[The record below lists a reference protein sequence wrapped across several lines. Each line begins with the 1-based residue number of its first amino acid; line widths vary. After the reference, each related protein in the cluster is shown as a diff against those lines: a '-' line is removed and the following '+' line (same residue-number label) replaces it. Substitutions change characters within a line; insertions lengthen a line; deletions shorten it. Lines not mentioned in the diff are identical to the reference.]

1 MSGFKS
7 VFAPRKFFKYS
18 ELSPGTVLTTGVYQ
32 GAVEGTYGLQYV
44 IKEED
49 GTEAI
54 LNKAGHLS
62 FLLDRAGK
70 GSIVQV
76 VYLGQGKVTKG
87 KFAGKASH
95 QFDVRVAEVKE
106 STHE

>member
-1 MSGFKS
+1 MSEFKS

-18 ELSPGTVLTTGVYQ
+18 EISPGTILTTGVYQ
-32 GAVEGTYGLQYV
+32 GSVEGTFGLQHI

-54 LNKAGHLS
+54 LNKTGHLT
-62 FLLDRAGK
+62 FLLERAGK
-70 GSIVQV
+70 GSLVQV
-76 VYLGQGKVTKG
+76 VYLGQGKVSKG

-95 QFDVRVAEVKE
+95 QFDVRISDTKE
-106 STHE
+106 NTNE